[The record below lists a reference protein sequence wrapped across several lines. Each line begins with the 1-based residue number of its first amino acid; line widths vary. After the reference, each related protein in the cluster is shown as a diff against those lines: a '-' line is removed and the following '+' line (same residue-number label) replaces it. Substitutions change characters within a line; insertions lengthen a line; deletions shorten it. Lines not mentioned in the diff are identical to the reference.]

1 MAVGSVPSEVVAQH
15 GLSFG
20 EDATLALYREM
31 FGASGVNFLLEV
43 ARLEGPAHRQQP
55 GEVRE
60 LAVRV
65 AAPLVRAVANRVDVL
80 QAGGADA
87 RSTLLTSN
95 VLLALANPAGAHL
108 WACITEAAEGQPT
121 SVQSMATAIER
132 AASTMAGLLFASEL
146 FT

>member
-1 MAVGSVPSEVVAQH
+1 MRLRRDALEASERGALLTGLDE
-15 GLSFG
+15 GLS
-20 EDATLALYREM
+20 
-31 FGASGVNFLLEV
+31 
-43 ARLEGPAHRQQP
+43 
-55 GEVRE
+55 
-60 LAVRV
+60 
-65 AAPLVRAVANRVDVL
+65 VL

-95 VLLALANPAGAHL
+95 VLLALANPAGAQL